1 MSGLRTIAARE
12 LRAYVDAPV
21 GAVFLIV
28 FGVTTC
34 ALFSGSF
41 FLAERAD
48 LRGLFGLLPQVM
60 VVFVPAITM
69 RLWAEDHRQGTS
81 ELLLTLPIPGWQVVA
96 GKFVAAQAFLTLALA
111 TTLPAVV
118 SVALLGDLDPGPVAG
133 GYLGAWVMGC
143 FYVALGQFA
152 SGLVRD
158 QVVAFILAF
167 VLSFAIYL
175 AGTDLVA
182 LQLDA
187 WTGDLGTFL
196 SRYVGLA
203 GRFAA
208 IERGVVDLRD
218 LLYFALGTGLFLA
231 LNALWIRVRMQ
242 PRARRSLAV
251 GGGLLGPIWLL
262 SMMVVEPLD
271 LGRFDLTEDRLYTVS
286 DATRGMLGSL
296 DAPLTATL
304 YVSPEDRRPAGMKSV
319 RQDVEDLLDELQR
332 ASGGRLTHEVV
343 VIDPAA
349 LRAEEEEARPAVAAE
364 EGEGEDEEITATD
377 QEELADRLL
386 KDGVRPFEVRSVDAD
401 GFGVTRVY
409 SALKFAYR
417 DRPEQVIPRIR
428 PALVPVLEYEV
439 MMRVDRLLRVGK
451 PKVALVAPVERQP
464 VEPALA
470 KVYRDMG
477 KPVPDRRVDHFSI
490 LERALK
496 RLEYEVHRLERFGED
511 RPLPDDAD
519 LIIVPAP
526 DGWSERQV
534 YELNAALRRGQPVLL
549 ATQRYTFDYAPF
561 RGQYKVGA
569 VPTGTGVDRLLEA
582 SGVSLSRDWLM
593 DRSSEAI
600 TVVGSG
606 MMAQR
611 AQRPAPVEMDT
622 HVLVPDTG
630 MNDQVA
636 VTARLGQLL
645 MPWSSSLWVNDER
658 VAEAGLSATPLL
670 WSTEESW
677 QVPAHQGNLKTPD
690 VTPPDEFGG
699 PYPLAVLL
707 EGSFPDAFAGAA
719 VPGWIQDV
727 PGEPMPEMGDD
738 ALAPSARMLV
748 VACDQLLRDRFI
760 RSADNGRFALNA
772 VDALAL
778 GDALVSIRG
787 KQPVDRRIRRVPA
800 SIRNA
805 HRIGVVGGLP
815 LLIAALALG
824 RVFLVRRG
832 KERHLAQVR
841 AGEGDEPGGTR

>member
-1 MSGLRTIAARE
+1 MSGLRVIAARE

-81 ELLLTLPIPGWQVVA
+81 ELLLTLPIPTWQVVA
-96 GKFVAAQAFLTLALA
+96 GKFVAAQTFLTLALA

-118 SVALLGDLDPGPVAG
+118 SVSLLGDLDPGPVVG

-167 VLSFAIYL
+167 VLAFAIYL
-175 AGTDLVA
+175 LGTDLVA

-218 LLYFALGTGLFLA
+218 LLYFALGTGLLLC
-231 LNALWIRVRMQ
+231 LNGLWIRVRMQ
-242 PRARRSLAV
+242 PRARRSMALGTA
-251 GGGLLGPIWLL
+251 LLTPIWLL
-262 SMMVVEPLD
+262 SMMVVEPLA

-286 DATRGMLGSL
+286 DATRELLGSL

-304 YVSPEDRRPAGMKSV
+304 YVSPQDRMPAGMKSV
-319 RQDVEDLLDELQR
+319 RQDVEDLLDELGR

-349 LRAEEEEARPAVAAE
+349 LRAEEEEEAKAAVAD
-364 EGEGEDEEITATD
+364 GEGESAETSATD
-377 QEELADRLL
+377 EEELADRLL
-386 KDGVRPFEVRSVDAD
+386 KDGVRPFEVRSVDAE

-409 SALKFAYR
+409 SALKFSYR

-439 MMRVDRLLRVGK
+439 MMRVDRLLRLNK
-451 PKVALVAPVERQP
+451 PRIALVAPVERQP

-477 KPVPDRRVDHFSI
+477 KPVPDRRIDHFSI
-490 LERALK
+490 LEKALK

-534 YELNAALRRGQPVLL
+534 YELDAALRRGQPVLL

-561 RGQYKVGA
+561 RGQYKVSA

-582 SGVSLSRDWLM
+582 SGVYLSRDWVM

-645 MPWSSSLWVNDER
+645 MPWTSSLRVDEE
-658 VAEAGLSATPLL
+658 ASTAAGLVATPLL
-670 WSTEESW
+670 WSSDESW
-677 QVPAHQGNLKTPD
+677 LVPAHPGNLKTPD
-690 VTPPDEFGG
+690 VQPPEEFAG

-707 EGSFPDAFAGAA
+707 EGSFPDAFAGDV
-719 VPGWIQDV
+719 VPGWSPDL
-727 PGEPMPEMGDD
+727 PGEALPEMG
-738 ALAPSARMLV
+738 AGEASAPSRMLV

-800 SIRNA
+800 STRNA
-805 HRIGVVGGLP
+805 HRVGVVGVVPTLVA
-815 LLIAALALG
+815 LLALG
-824 RVFLVRRG
+824 RLALIRRG
-832 KERHLAQVR
+832 KERYLAGLER
-841 AGEGDEPGGTR
+841 GDEGAGGTG

>member
-1 MSGLRTIAARE
+1 MRGLWTVAARE
-12 LRAYVDAPV
+12 LRGYVDAPV

-28 FGVTTC
+28 FGAITC

-48 LRGLFGLLPQVM
+48 LRGLFALLPQVM

-81 ELLLTLPIPGWQVVA
+81 ELLLTLPIPGWQVVL
-96 GKFVAAQAFLTLALA
+96 GKFVAAQVFLTLALA

-143 FYVALGQFA
+143 FFVALGLFA

-218 LLYFALGTGLFLA
+218 LLYFGLGTGLFLA

-242 PRARRSLAV
+242 PRARRSLAL
-251 GGGLLGPIWLL
+251 GAGLLGPIWLL
-262 SMMVVEPLD
+262 SMMVIEPIE

-286 DATRGMLGSL
+286 DASKEMLRSL
-296 DAPLTATL
+296 DAPLTVTL
-304 YVSPEDRRPAGMKSV
+304 YVSPQDRMPAGMKSI
-319 RQDVEDLLDELQR
+319 RQDVEDLLDELRR
-332 ASGGRLTHEVV
+332 ASGGRLSHQVV

-349 LRAEEEEARPAVAAE
+349 LRAEEEEDARPAVAGE
-364 EGEGEDEEITATD
+364 EAVEEAPASDE
-377 QEELADRLL
+377 EELADRLL
-386 KDGVRPFEVRSVDAD
+386 KDGVRPFEVRSVDAE

-409 SALKFAYR
+409 SALKLSYR

-428 PALVPVLEYEV
+428 PGLLPVLEYEV
-439 MMRVDRLLRVGK
+439 MMRVDRLLRLSK

-477 KPVPDRRVDHFSI
+477 KPVPDRRIDHFSI

-549 ATQRYTFDYAPF
+549 ATQRYTFDYAPY
-561 RGQYKVGA
+561 RGQYKVSA
-569 VPTGTGVDRLLEA
+569 VPTRTGVDRLLQA
-582 SGVSLSRDWLM
+582 SGVTLSSDWLM

-622 HVLVPDTG
+622 HVLVTDSG

-636 VTARLGQLL
+636 TTARLGRLL
-645 MPWSSSLWVNDER
+645 MPWTSALALDEG
-658 VAEAGLSATPLL
+658 AASAAGLTLTPLL
-670 WSTEESW
+670 WSSEESW
-677 QVPAHQGNLKTPD
+677 TVAAHPGNLRQQD
-690 VTPPDEFGG
+690 VAPPASFDS
-699 PYPLAVLL
+699 PQPLAVMV
-707 EGSFPDAFAGAA
+707 EGTFPDAFAGGP
-719 VPGWIQDV
+719 VPGWIGGV
-727 PGEPMPEMGDD
+727 EGEALPAMGGEEPPPTR
-738 ALAPSARMLV
+738 LLLL
-748 VACDQLLRDRFI
+748 ACDQLLRDRFI

-800 SIRNA
+800 STRTV
-805 HRIGVVGGLP
+805 HRVAVVAALP
-815 LLIAALALG
+815 ALIALLALG
-824 RVFLVRRG
+824 RALAVRRG
-832 KERHLAQVR
+832 KRRHLAHLEEGER
-841 AGEGDEPGGTR
+841 APAAGDGS